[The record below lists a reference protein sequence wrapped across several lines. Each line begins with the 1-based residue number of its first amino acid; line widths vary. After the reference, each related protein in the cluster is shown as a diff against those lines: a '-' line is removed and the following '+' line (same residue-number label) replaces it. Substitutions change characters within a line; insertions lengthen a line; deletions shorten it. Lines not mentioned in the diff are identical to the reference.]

1 MRRTEGIA
9 MSRKIVRAF
18 LYCALVIPFGILT
31 AQPRVVSVEEL
42 PVGDEH
48 AWQHPRFSP
57 TGASVLYTSPS
68 FHGIWE
74 FSLDTRTVRQITADP
89 YSGYGYSVS
98 SDGNAIAYRRTL
110 PQPNH
115 RRKQEIV
122 LKDLR
127 EESGSVVDS
136 APELST
142 PAFAHRRLAYTK
154 GGEQEELSLSLD
166 GSEIQILGI
175 EDTKIALL
183 RGSAKILL
191 DPLGSGSYI
200 WPSLSPDRTK
210 IVAYEM
216 DRGTFVADLTG
227 TVLAKLGRRDAPSWT
242 FDGRWVVYMDDRD
255 DGHRIL
261 ESDIM
266 IVSPDGKTTG
276 RFTETTDAIELN
288 PQCSPT
294 EPKIVYH
301 TLDGRLFLLTYS
313 E

>member
-1 MRRTEGIA
+1 M
-9 MSRKIVRAF
+9 VRQMIRAA
-18 LYCALVIPFGILT
+18 LYGVLMIPFSILA
-31 AQPRVVSVEEL
+31 AQPRVVSVEQL
-42 PVGDEH
+42 PVGDERS
-48 AWQHPRFSP
+48 WQHPRFSP
-57 TGASVLYTSPS
+57 TGRSVFYTSPS
-68 FHGIWE
+68 FQGIWE
-74 FSLDTRTVRQITADP
+74 FSLETRSVRQITADP
-89 YSGYGYSVS
+89 SSGYGYSVS
-98 SDGNAIAYRRTL
+98 PDGETIAYRRTL

-115 RRKQEIV
+115 RRKQEII

-127 EESGSVVDS
+127 EESGSVIDS

-142 PAFAHRRLAYTK
+142 PAFADRRLAYTK
-154 GGEQEELSLSLD
+154 GGRQEELSLSLD

-183 RGSAKILL
+183 RGSAKVLL

-200 WPSLSPDRTK
+200 WPSLSPDRTR
-210 IVAYEM
+210 IVAYEI
-216 DRGTFVADLTG
+216 DRGTFVADLNG

-242 FDGRWVVYMDDRD
+242 FDGRWIAYMDDRD

-266 IVSPDGKTTG
+266 VVSADGKTTV
-276 RFTETTDAIELN
+276 RLTETPESIELN

-301 TLDGRLFLLTYS
+301 TADGRLFLLTYS
-313 E
+313 D